1 MKPCP
6 VCKGHTRVA
15 MTRFDARKRNC
26 YKCDY
31 VFYTKEVVVDKDD
44 FDKKNAEYIRTLPK
58 RV

>member
-1 MKPCP
+1 
-6 VCKGHTRVA
+6 